1 VIQRIR
7 LKKLIEAALDEDIGA
22 GDITTWALLTG
33 NERGVAA
40 TIAKDQ
46 IVVAGIDIFRE
57 VFETYDE
64 YLAFNATCYDGDIA
78 GPGDVIAEISGSLRS
93 ILTAERVALNF
104 FQRMCGIATITG
116 LFVDKVKGTK
126 ARILDTRKTL
136 PGHRDLDK
144 YAVRIGGGF
153 NHRLGLDGGV
163 MIKDNH
169 IIAAGSI
176 SKAVTLASNS
186 IPPTIKI
193 EVEVKNREEV
203 MEALSS
209 GVDIIM
215 LDNMSISD
223 MKEAVSLIDGKALV
237 EASGN
242 VTLENVR
249 EIAETGVD
257 FISVGALTHSVKVAD
272 LSLNIVA
279 E

>member
-1 VIQRIR
+1 MIPKIR
-7 LKKLIEAALDEDIGA
+7 LKKLIEAALDEDIGS
-22 GDITTWALLTG
+22 GDITTSALLTG
-33 NERGVAA
+33 SECGTAT
-40 TIAKDQ
+40 TIAKAD
-46 IVVAGIDIFRE
+46 IVVAGIDVFEE
-57 VFETYDE
+57 VFQTFDKKIDFKA
-64 YLAFNATCYDGDIA
+64 LCHN
-78 GPGDVIAEISGSLRS
+78 GDVAKQGDMLAEMSGCLQS

-104 FQRMCGIATITG
+104 FQRMCGIATMTR
-116 LFVDKVKGTK
+116 LFVDEVKGTK
-126 ARILDTRKTL
+126 AKILDTRKTM

-144 YAVRIGGGF
+144 YAVKIGGGL
-153 NHRLGLDGGV
+153 NHRLGLDGGA

-176 SKAVTLASNS
+176 TKAVAMISRT

-203 MEALSS
+203 IEALSAGS
-209 GVDIIM
+209 DIIM
-215 LDNMSISD
+215 LDNMSVSE

-242 VTLENVR
+242 VTLSNVR
-249 EIAETGVD
+249 KIAETGVD
-257 FISVGALTHSVKVAD
+257 FISVGAITHSVTAAD